1 MLLSLS
7 CGADLEKPSQL
18 LDRVRLLALR
28 ADPPEVNLTDG
39 GLPPPITFEPLG
51 YPDGGLTFRLAICGP
66 GNPFAAD
73 YACPGVNGLDLP
85 DLVLDASRPE
95 VQAFLQSAFGTV
107 QAIDGG
113 INVGEPG
120 VAQVALGYELARV
133 DAGTDP
139 ASRERGIYRLAVRF
153 SGAPNH
159 NPELLDVTL
168 ADGGPLQGAVLP
180 LNQELRLYPHIPDG
194 GPGGIETYTGLDGG
208 TPVRASELRMGLDRR
223 RGRRLPLRRADAGR
237 PQRDERHPLPDA
249 RDADPGSASTWCS
262 GTCGGRLV
270 AGVRRHDRSLSPPG
284 WPGCRPAAPV
294 RRSARR

>member
-1 MLLSLS
+1 MRARWAVVGAAAAVLLSLS
-7 CGADLEKPSQL
+7 CGPDLEKQSQL

-39 GLPPPITFEPLG
+39 GLPPPIAFDPLG
-51 YPDGGLTFRLAICGP
+51 YPDAGLTFRLALCGP

-73 YACPGVNGLDLP
+73 FACPGSNGLDLP
-85 DLVLDASRPE
+85 DLVLDASRPD

-107 QAIDGG
+107 EAIDGG
-113 INVGEPG
+113 LNVGEPG
-120 VAQVALGYELARV
+120 VAQVALGYELARP

-139 ASRERGIYRLAVRF
+139 ASRERGIYRLSVRF

-194 GPGGIETYTGLDGG
+194 GPGAIETYPGLDGG
-208 TPVRASELRMGLDRR
+208 IQYERLNYAWAATAGEVVDYRSAEPMPDDPNATSDIRFRTHETPTPVRFYVVLRDL
-223 RGRRLPLRRADAGR
+223 RGGVSWRIFDATIG
-237 PQRDERHPLPDA
+237 P
-249 RDADPGSASTWCS
+249 
-262 GTCGGRLV
+262 
-270 AGVRRHDRSLSPPG
+270 
-284 WPGCRPAAPV
+284 
-294 RRSARR
+294 